1 MSIKIKNINKSFG
14 DLNILKDI
22 SLDINKG
29 EILSIIGP
37 SGSGKSTLLRCLID
51 LEEIDSGTL
60 EVFSDPLVCNDRNP
74 KKNERLEIL
83 KKMGM
88 VFQSFNLFP
97 HKTAIENVMEP
108 LIVVDKIKKDVALK
122 KAEELLTMVGLED
135 RMNNYPQALSGGQ
148 QQRVAIARVLARN
161 PKILLFDEPTSALD
175 PEMVKEV
182 LTVIESLKDT
192 GITMIIVSHEMEFVK
207 QVSDRVVFMDYGTIL
222 SCDTPNQ
229 IFNSGKN
236 ERINKFLKNF

>member
-1 MSIKIKNINKSFG
+1 MSIKIEKINKSFG
-14 DLNILKDI
+14 NLNILKDI
-22 SLDINKG
+22 SLNIQEG

-51 LEEIDSGTL
+51 LEKIDSGIL
-60 EVFSDPLVCNDRNP
+60 EIFNSPLVCDERNP
-74 KKNERLEIL
+74 KKNERFEIL

-97 HKTAIENVMEP
+97 HKTAMENVIEP
-108 LIVVDKIKKDVALK
+108 LIVVDKIKKDTAIK
-122 KAEELLTMVGLED
+122 KATELLTLVGLED
-135 RMNNYPQALSGGQ
+135 KINNYPSALSGGQ

-182 LTVIESLKDT
+182 LTVIKSLRNT

-207 QVSDRVVFMDYGTIL
+207 QVSDRVVFMDCGAIV
-222 SCDTPNQ
+222 SCDTPNK
-229 IFNSGKN
+229 IFNSDEN
-236 ERINKFLKNF
+236 QRISKFLNNF

>member
-1 MSIKIKNINKSFG
+1 MSIKIKNLNKSFG
-14 DLNILKDI
+14 NLRILKDI

-29 EILSIIGP
+29 EIISIIGP
-37 SGSGKSTLLRCLID
+37 SGSGKSTLLKCLID
-51 LEEIDSGTL
+51 LEKIDSGIL
-60 EVFSDPLVCNDRNP
+60 EVFRSPLVCDKRNP
-74 KKNERLEIL
+74 GKKEKLDIL

-97 HKTAIENVMEP
+97 HKTALENVMEP
-108 LIVVDKIKKDVALK
+108 LIVVDKVKKEAAIKKA
-122 KAEELLTMVGLED
+122 AELLTMVGLED

-182 LTVIESLKDT
+182 LLVIESLKNT
-192 GITMIIVSHEMEFVK
+192 GITMIIVSHEMKFVEE
-207 QVSDRVVFMDYGTIL
+207 VSDRVVFMDCGTIL
-222 SCDTPNQ
+222 CCDTPDK
-229 IFNSGKN
+229 IFNSSEN
-236 ERINKFLKNF
+236 ERINKFLNNF